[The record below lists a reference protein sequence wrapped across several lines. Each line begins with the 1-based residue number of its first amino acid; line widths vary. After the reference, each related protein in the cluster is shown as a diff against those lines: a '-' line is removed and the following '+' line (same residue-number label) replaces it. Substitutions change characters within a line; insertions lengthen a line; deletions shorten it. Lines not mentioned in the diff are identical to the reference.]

1 MKISLLVILGIFFL
15 GVFLTQGADA
25 KVVTPNVVA
34 QDEKIKIISGIGY
47 TDLQLSNQGDVGWF
61 PQQLTDSAIFL
72 EFVNVSNETIYD
84 IEIDYVTYSNA
95 RGMLD
100 VVSGAAVISDE
111 FWASNDHQG
120 SCFPLNRSL
129 EPGASGTYAC
139 FAPTSGWDCFETYVS
154 DYRTIGD
161 TRAVF
166 GYDRD
171 GQLIVPH
178 EYADPGE
185 KKTLVDFKIKED
197 YFQRLL
203 EIKDVKDIN
212 GLYKGKV
219 KNTSEHKMDFVW
231 VWAIKYGKNNALE
244 GILGYDAGSLSPNKE
259 KNFQIDAYVNGYPSV
274 TGDKAKLFYKE
285 PRNVEFFA
293 EGYVNDNDATKYDN
307 FEVASNFYK
316 GGITASHIDLENI
329 TPLETEKLCE
339 GSVTDLTNIV
349 MKEKFDALKKI
360 PDYIKNPAGWWANGS
375 ITEDEFLRSIDYLIE
390 HAIIKIY
397 TEKKIF
403 HMEINNDRFYVT
415 PHNDVILKLTGWYD
429 NDNYQEKIRC
439 EFTHPEVQYAM
450 KSTILREWDG
460 TATFE
465 SYVDLNPDWK
475 EGIWNVSCS
484 WLDEELFTSTFEII
498 HGDEPEGYFDYKKT
512 KVPTWVKNNAGWWA
526 EGLIDDNAFA
536 QGIEFLIKEG
546 IIDAGKYS

>member
-15 GVFLTQGADA
+15 SVFLTQEADA
-25 KVVTPNVVA
+25 KVVNPYVVS

-47 TDLQLSNQGDVGWF
+47 TNLQLSNQGDVGWF

-72 EFVNVSNETIYD
+72 EFVNVSDETIYD
-84 IEIDYVTYSNA
+84 IEIDYVTYSTE

-100 VVSGAAVISDE
+100 VVSGASVISDE
-111 FWASNDHQG
+111 FWASTGNQG

-139 FAPTSGWDCFETYVS
+139 FAPTSGWNCIETYVS

-171 GQLIVPH
+171 GQLIIP
-178 EYADPGE
+178 EEGGAA
-185 KKTLVDFKIKED
+185 TLVDFKIKED

-293 EGYVNDNDATKYDN
+293 EGYANDSDVTKYDN

-329 TPLETEKLCE
+329 TPLETGKLCE
-339 GSVTDLTNIV
+339 GSVTNLTNIV
-349 MKEKFDALKKI
+349 MKEKFDVLKKI

-375 ITEDEFLRSIDYLIE
+375 ITEDEFLSSIDYLIE
-390 HAIIKIY
+390 HGIIKIY

-403 HMEINNDRFYVT
+403 HMELNNDTFYVT
-415 PHNDVILKLTGWYD
+415 PHNDVILKFTGWYD
-429 NDNYQEKIRC
+429 NNNYQEWIRC
-439 EFTHPEVQYAM
+439 ELTHPEEHYAM
-450 KSTILREWDG
+450 KTTILREYT
-460 TATFE
+460 TATFD
-465 SYVDLNPDWK
+465 SYIDLNPDWN

-484 WLDEELFTSTFEII
+484 WLDEELSTFTFEII

>member
-15 GVFLTQGADA
+15 SVFLTQEADA
-25 KVVTPNVVA
+25 KVVNPYVVS

-47 TDLQLSNQGDVGWF
+47 TNLQLSNQGDVGWF

-72 EFVNVSNETIYD
+72 EFVNVSDETIYD
-84 IEIDYVTYSNA
+84 IEIDYVTYSTE

-100 VVSGAAVISDE
+100 VVSGASVISDE
-111 FWASNDHQG
+111 FWASTGNQG

-139 FAPTSGWDCFETYVS
+139 FAPTSGWNCIETYVS

-171 GQLIVPH
+171 GQLIIPEEGV
-178 EYADPGE
+178 G
-185 KKTLVDFKIKED
+185 KSLVDFKIKED

-293 EGYVNDNDATKYDN
+293 EGYANDSDVTKYDN

-329 TPLETEKLCE
+329 TPLETGKLCE
-339 GSVTDLTNIV
+339 GSVTNLTNIV
-349 MKEKFDALKKI
+349 MKEKFDVLKKI

-375 ITEDEFLRSIDYLIE
+375 ITEDEFLSSIDYLIE
-390 HAIIKIY
+390 HGIIKIY

-403 HMEINNDRFYVT
+403 HMELNNDTFYVT
-415 PHNDVILKLTGWYD
+415 PHNDVVLKFTGWYD
-429 NDNYQEKIRC
+429 NKNYQEWIRC
-439 EFTHPEVQYAM
+439 ELTHPEEHYAM
-450 KSTILREWDG
+450 KTTILREYT
-460 TATFE
+460 TATFD
-465 SYVDLNPDWK
+465 SYIDLNPDWN

-484 WLDEELFTSTFEII
+484 WLDEELSTFTFEII

>member
-1 MKISLLVILGIFFL
+1 MKISLLVTLGIFFL
-15 GVFLTQGADA
+15 GVFLIQGADA

-47 TDLQLSNQGDVGWF
+47 SSLGLTNTGDGYPAAKW
-61 PQQLTDSAIFL
+61 TDSAVFL
-72 EFVNVSNETIYD
+72 EFVNVSDETIYD
-84 IEIDYVTYSNA
+84 IEINYVTYSTE

-100 VVSGAAVISDE
+100 EIESFSPY
-111 FWASNDHQG
+111 

-129 EPGASGTYAC
+129 EPGASGTFSC
-139 FAPTSGWDCFETYVS
+139 FTITSGWDCIETYVAS
-154 DYRTIGD
+154 YRTLGD
-161 TRAVF
+161 TRAIF
-166 GYDRD
+166 GYDRE

-178 EYADPGE
+178 EFALPGQ
-185 KKTLVDFKIKED
+185 KKTLVDFKITED

-203 EIKDVKDIN
+203 KINDVKDIN

-219 KNTSEHKMDFVW
+219 ENISDHKMEDVW
-231 VWAIKYGKNNALE
+231 VWIIKYGKNNQIE
-244 GILGYDAGSLSPNKE
+244 GVLGQDIGPLSPNKE
-259 KNFQIDAYVNGYPSV
+259 KYFQIDTYIKGYP
-274 TGDKAKLFYKE
+274 TNNNEKAKLFYKE
-285 PRNVEFFA
+285 PRNVEIFA
-293 EGYVNDNDATKYDN
+293 EGVVNDNHSTMYDN
-307 FEVASNFYK
+307 FEVASNFYE
-316 GGITASHIDLENI
+316 GGITASHIDLQNLI
-329 TPLETEKLCE
+329 PLDTEKKCE
-339 GSVTDLTNIV
+339 GSVTKLTSLE
-349 MKEKFDALKKI
+349 KTKKFDSIKKI
-360 PDYIKNPAGWWANGS
+360 PDYVKNPAGWWANGS

-397 TEKKIF
+397 TDKKIF
-403 HMEINNDRFYVT
+403 HMELNKDTFYVT
-415 PHNDVILKLTGWYD
+415 PHNDAILTLTGWYD
-429 NDNYQEKIRC
+429 NANYQEKIRC
-439 EFTHPEVQYAM
+439 EYTHPEEQYAM
-450 KSTILREWDG
+450 QSTILREYDG

-465 SYVDLNPDWK
+465 SYIDLNPDWK

-484 WLDEELFTSTFEII
+484 WLNEELFTSDFEII

>member
-1 MKISLLVILGIFFL
+1 MKFLIGIFIIFFSIFL
-15 GVFLTQGADA
+15 IQEADA
-25 KVVTPNVVA
+25 KVVNPYVVF

-72 EFVNVSNETIYD
+72 EFVNVSDETIYD
-84 IEIDYVTYSNA
+84 IEIDYVTYSTD

-111 FWASNDHQG
+111 FWASTGNQG

-129 EPGASGTYAC
+129 ESGASGTYAC
-139 FAPTSGWDCFETYVS
+139 FAPTSGWNCIETYVS
-154 DYRTIGD
+154 DYRTFGD

-171 GQLIVPH
+171 GQLIVPQ
-178 EYADPGE
+178 EGDG
-185 KKTLVDFKIKED
+185 KTLVDFKIKED

-212 GLYKGKV
+212 GLYKGKI

-231 VWAIKYGKNNALE
+231 VWAVKYGPNNALE
-244 GILGYDAGSLSPNKE
+244 GILGYDVGSMSPNKE
-259 KNFQIDAYVNGYPSV
+259 KYFQIDAYVNGFPSV
-274 TGDKAKLFYKE
+274 SGDKAKLFYKE

-293 EGYVNDNDATKYDN
+293 EGYANDSDVTKYDD
-307 FEVASNFYK
+307 FEVASNFYE

-329 TPLETEKLCE
+329 TPLETGTC
-339 GSVTDLTNIV
+339 GGTVTDLTKIV
-349 MKEKFDALKKI
+349 KKEKFDAVKKI

-403 HMEINNDRFYVT
+403 HMELNNDKFYVT
-415 PHNDVILKLTGWYD
+415 PHNDSVLKFTGWYD
-429 NDNYQEKIRC
+429 NGNYQEWIRC
-439 EFTHPEVQYAM
+439 EFTHPEEQYAM
-450 KSTILREWDG
+450 KSTILREYT
-460 TATFE
+460 TATFD
-465 SYVDLNPDWK
+465 SSIDLNPNWK
-475 EGIWNVSCS
+475 EGVWNVSCN

-498 HGDEPEGYFDYKKT
+498 HSDQPTGYFDYKKT
-512 KVPTWVKNNAGWWA
+512 KVPSWVKNNAGWWA
-526 EGLIDDNAFA
+526 QGLIDDDAFA